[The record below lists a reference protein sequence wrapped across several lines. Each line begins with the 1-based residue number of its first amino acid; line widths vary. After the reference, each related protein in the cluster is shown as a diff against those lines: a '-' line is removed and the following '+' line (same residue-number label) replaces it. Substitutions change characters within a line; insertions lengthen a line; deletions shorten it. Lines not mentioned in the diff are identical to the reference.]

1 MLFRL
6 DDRMVKAQI
15 AQAEADIAR
24 DQASL
29 RDAEA
34 TLARREALIDKKIV
48 TEARSTRR
56 GSRWKA

>member
-6 DDRMVKAQI
+6 DDRLVKAQI
-15 AQAEADIAR
+15 AQAEANIAK

-34 TLARREALIDKKIV
+34 TLGGARR
-48 TEARSTRR
+48 
-56 GSRWKA
+56 